1 MRWKAWII
9 VLLLPWLAAC
19 SAVRLTYGQG
29 PTLAYWWLDNYAD
42 FNAEQAPRVRAA
54 LADWFAWHRATQ
66 LPDYMQALA
75 AMQVLTA
82 NPVTAAQVCSTVDGW
97 QRRAEQAFDHA
108 VPALAAHVRSLSTEQ
123 IGHLEKRQRV
133 KQAELTTEYLQ
144 TDPAERAKGAFER
157 TLDRAESI
165 YGPLDESQRRLLA
178 AGLAASPF
186 SAERWLAERRQR
198 QIDIVQSLRQ
208 WQAERPDADT
218 VQAGLRRLA
227 LETGRSPRAD
237 YLAYSQ
243 RLNAANCALAATLHN
258 STTLAQRQ
266 RAIDKLRGWEGDLRA
281 LTKP

>member
-54 LADWFAWHRATQ
+54 LVDWFAWHRATQ

-75 AMQVLTA
+75 AMQELAA

-97 QRRAEQAFDHA
+97 QRHAERAFDRA
-108 VPALAAHVRSLSTEQ
+108 VPAVAEQVRSLSTEQ
-123 IGHLEKRQRV
+123 ISHLEKRQRV

-144 TDPAERAKGAFER
+144 ADPAERAKGAFER
-157 TLDRAESI
+157 TLDRAETV
-165 YGPLDESQRRLLA
+165 YGPLDEAQRRLLA
-178 AGLAASPF
+178 AGLATSPF

-198 QIDIVQSLRQ
+198 QIDTVQSLRQ

-227 LETGRSPRAD
+227 AETSRSPRAD
-237 YLAYSQ
+237 YRAYSQ

-258 STTLAQRQ
+258 STSLAQRQ
-266 RAIDKLRGWEGDLRA
+266 RAIDKLRGWEADLRA
-281 LTKP
+281 LSKP

>member
-54 LADWFAWHRATQ
+54 LVDWFAWHRATQ

-75 AMQVLTA
+75 AMQELAA
-82 NPVTAAQVCSTVDGW
+82 NSVTAAQVCSTVDGW
-97 QRRAEQAFDHA
+97 QRHAERAFDRA
-108 VPALAAHVRSLSTEQ
+108 VPAVAEQVRSLSTEQ
-123 IGHLEKRQRV
+123 ISHLEKRQRV

-144 TDPAERAKGAFER
+144 ADPAERAKGAFER
-157 TLDRAESI
+157 TLDRAETV
-165 YGPLDESQRRLLA
+165 YGPLDEAQRRLLA
-178 AGLAASPF
+178 AGLATSPF

-198 QIDIVQSLRQ
+198 QIDTVQSLRQ

-227 LETGRSPRAD
+227 AETSRSPRAE
-237 YLAYSQ
+237 YRAYSQ

-258 STTLAQRQ
+258 STSLAQRQ

-281 LTKP
+281 LSKP